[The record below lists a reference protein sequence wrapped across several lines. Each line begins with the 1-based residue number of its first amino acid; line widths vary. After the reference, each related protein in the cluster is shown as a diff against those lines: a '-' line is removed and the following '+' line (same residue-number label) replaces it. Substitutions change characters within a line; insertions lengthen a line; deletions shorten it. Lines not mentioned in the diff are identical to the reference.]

1 MFVHLHTHSEF
12 SFLDGASKAKD
23 LVAAAAAHGM
33 EALALTEHN
42 NVASAV
48 RFQKQAGEAGIRAI
62 IGAEVT
68 VGPAP
73 GHHLTLLAR
82 HARGYAHL
90 CRILT
95 RAHLSQPRGNPMV
108 DEETLAR
115 YAEGL
120 ICLSG
125 CRRGRIPTLLRQGR
139 YTEAAET
146 ARRYR
151 EFFGPEGFYLEVQ
164 NHLLPDDRRLCDL
177 LAQLGAH
184 LKIPLVATNN
194 VHYAAREWFQAQD
207 LLTCM
212 RHLISLEDPH
222 PERKLNAE
230 YSLKSDLQMC
240 ALFRDYPEA
249 LANTERIAAACTPP
263 LDFGARHF
271 PAFPVPE
278 GETAFTMLRRLVY
291 AGARRRYGKITA
303 AIDHRLRHELEIIHR
318 LGYDDYFLAVWDLV
332 CFAKRAGIRCAGRGS
347 AADSAVAYCLG
358 ITSVDS
364 IGRNL
369 MFERFL
375 NPERANMP
383 DIDVDFDAR
392 RREEVS
398 RYVYRRYGDEHVAA
412 VCTLNRYRARLAIR
426 EVGKAMGFPEEEI
439 DRLAKIMPHISADDI
454 RLALQHYPE
463 LRDSR
468 VPAAK
473 LEQLFDFCEQI
484 ADHPKFLGTHLGG
497 LVIARDPILDLS
509 PLQLAAKGIR
519 IVQFD
524 KDDVEELGLIKLD
537 LLCLRTL
544 GALEDAA
551 RDIRATQPRPLG
563 RQESSEEASP
573 DPLDTIPLDDPATY
587 ERLRAGETIGAFQLE
602 SPAQRALQTRLGA
615 NQIEDVVASV
625 ALIRPGPIKGNMV
638 EPYIARRKGE
648 EPVRYIHPKLEK
660 ILGKTYGVVLFQ
672 EQVIEIA
679 VEIAGFTPGEADTLR
694 RVMTKHRSMKEMQAL
709 ERPFIEKC
717 LSRGISRQV
726 AETVFGYIVGYAGY
740 GFCEAH
746 AAAFGDTAYKTM
758 YLLTHHPAEFYAA
771 LLSNQPMGFYS
782 PNTLALEARR
792 RGIRMLLPDVNKS
805 EKRFTV
811 EPGPAIRVGL
821 KQVEGMAEAEIEA
834 LLAERQEKGSFP
846 SLAEFQRRV
855 PIRRNILERMIL
867 CGCFDSLAGNRKALM
882 FELDG
887 ASSHSSQVSD
897 YTDFEKFSHE
907 ARILGINV
915 CCHLMAYYREE
926 LRRHR
931 VLSTAEARAMATGAV
946 INVAGL
952 TIRPHRPPTRS
963 GRTVVFFSLEDEHG
977 MLDITTFEDVYQ
989 RYGKVIYTEPALIV
1003 KGRVERRGNAVSLTA
1018 FQIRDLPRAYRRDAP
1033 APPERIIRDNTA
1045 RGQSPGALLRR
1056 KR

>member
-1 MFVHLHTHSEF
+1 M
-12 SFLDGASKAKD
+12 
-23 LVAAAAAHGM
+23 
-33 EALALTEHN
+33 
-42 NVASAV
+42 
-48 RFQKQAGEAGIRAI
+48 
-62 IGAEVT
+62 
-68 VGPAP
+68 
-73 GHHLTLLAR
+73 
-82 HARGYAHL
+82 
-90 CRILT
+90 
-95 RAHLSQPRGNPMV
+95 
-108 DEETLAR
+108 
-115 YAEGL
+115 
-120 ICLSG
+120 
-125 CRRGRIPTLLRQGR
+125 
-139 YTEAAET
+139 
-146 ARRYR
+146 
-151 EFFGPEGFYLEVQ
+151 
-164 NHLLPDDRRLCDL
+164 
-177 LAQLGAH
+177 
-184 LKIPLVATNN
+184 ATNN

-537 LLCLRTL
+537 PPCLRTL
-544 GALEDAA
+544 GPGGCGA
-551 RDIRATQPRPLG
+551 RHSGSRNRGPLGARRAPEGPPRPARYHL
-563 RQESSEEASP
+563 
-573 DPLDTIPLDDPATY
+573 LDDPRLTSACGGGGPSARSAREPSAARSRRAWANPDRGCGG
-587 ERLRAGETIGAFQLE
+587 ERGAHPAGPDQG
-602 SPAQRALQTRLGA
+602 R
-615 NQIEDVVASV
+615 
-625 ALIRPGPIKGNMV
+625 MV
-638 EPYIARRKGE
+638 EPYIARRKGRS
-648 EPVRYIHPKLEK
+648 PFATSTRSWRRFWQNLRGGPLSGTGDRDRRGDRR
-660 ILGKTYGVVLFQ
+660 L
-672 EQVIEIA
+672 
-679 VEIAGFTPGEADTLR
+679 TPGGADTR
-694 RVMTKHRSMKEMQAL
+694 
-709 ERPFIEKC
+709 
-717 LSRGISRQV
+717 
-726 AETVFGYIVGYAGY
+726 AG
-740 GFCEAH
+740 
-746 AAAFGDTAYKTM
+746 
-758 YLLTHHPAEFYAA
+758 
-771 LLSNQPMGFYS
+771 
-782 PNTLALEARR
+782 
-792 RGIRMLLPDVNKS
+792 
-805 EKRFTV
+805 
-811 EPGPAIRVGL
+811 
-821 KQVEGMAEAEIEA
+821 
-834 LLAERQEKGSFP
+834 
-846 SLAEFQRRV
+846 
-855 PIRRNILERMIL
+855 
-867 CGCFDSLAGNRKALM
+867 
-882 FELDG
+882 
-887 ASSHSSQVSD
+887 
-897 YTDFEKFSHE
+897 
-907 ARILGINV
+907 
-915 CCHLMAYYREE
+915 
-926 LRRHR
+926 
-931 VLSTAEARAMATGAV
+931 
-946 INVAGL
+946 
-952 TIRPHRPPTRS
+952 
-963 GRTVVFFSLEDEHG
+963 
-977 MLDITTFEDVYQ
+977 
-989 RYGKVIYTEPALIV
+989 
-1003 KGRVERRGNAVSLTA
+1003 
-1018 FQIRDLPRAYRRDAP
+1018 
-1033 APPERIIRDNTA
+1033 
-1045 RGQSPGALLRR
+1045 
-1056 KR
+1056 